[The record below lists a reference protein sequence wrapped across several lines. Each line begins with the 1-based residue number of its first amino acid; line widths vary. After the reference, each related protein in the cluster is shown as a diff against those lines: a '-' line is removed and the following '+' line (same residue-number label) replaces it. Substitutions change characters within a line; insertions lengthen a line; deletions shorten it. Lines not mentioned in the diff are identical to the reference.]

1 MRPEPSSASDETII
15 DDPPSHA
22 REGYRPSISVTWQ
35 SDIASRRI
43 SYAGPQAVRL
53 LGFPLAAW
61 YEEGFWEE
69 RIANDDREHVTTQRR
84 ADIERGA
91 DIDLVYRMT
100 TATGT
105 HVLVREI
112 ATLVPFDD
120 GAPALRGM
128 FLSVSE
134 SLDVGTMPDNVKAF
148 ASFAGH
154 ELSQPL
160 GAVLANAEA
169 MQRLLAADPPRLAE
183 ALDALEDVIVS
194 ARQSVH
200 LVSAMRQ
207 SAR

>member
-1 MRPEPSSASDETII
+1 MRHEPSGAADETVIKS
-15 DDPPSHA
+15 PPSRS
-22 REGYRPSISVTWQ
+22 REGHQPSISVTWQ

-61 YEEGFWEE
+61 YEEGFWEG
-69 RIANDDREHVTTQRR
+69 RIANDDRDHVTMHRK
-84 ADIERGA
+84 AEIARGA

-105 HVLVREI
+105 HVLVREL
-112 ATLVPFDD
+112 ATVVPFDD
-120 GAPALRGM
+120 GAPVLRGM

-134 SLDVGTMPDNVKAF
+134 SLDVGEMPDNVKAF

-169 MQRLLAADPPRLAE
+169 IQRLLAADPPRLSE
-183 ALDALEDVIVS
+183 AIDALEDVLVS

-200 LVSAMRQ
+200 LVNAMRQ

>member
-1 MRPEPSSASDETII
+1 MTQEPSSASDATII
-15 DDPPSHA
+15 ENPPSRA
-22 REGYRPSISVTWQ
+22 REGHQPAISVTWQ

-61 YEEGFWEE
+61 YEEGFWEG
-69 RIANDDREHVTTQRR
+69 RLARDDREHVTTQRR
-84 ADIERGA
+84 AEIERGA
-91 DIDLVYRMT
+91 DIDLVYRMI

-105 HVLVREI
+105 HVLVREL
-112 ATLVPFDD
+112 ATVVPFDD
-120 GAPALRGM
+120 GASVLRGL

-134 SLDVGTMPDNVKAF
+134 SLDVGEMSDNVKAF
-148 ASFAGH
+148 AAFAGH

-169 MQRLLAADPPRLAE
+169 MKRLLASDPPRLAE
-183 ALDALEDVIVS
+183 ARDALEDVIAS